1 MRRLIQA
8 AILLI
13 AASTAVAA
21 TFDDPQQRQRFDA
34 VVEQLNQDADPND
47 VIPMVY
53 DYMEYYIWIGYSDPA
68 EADPDGDIERTFGNA
83 YTGYFARLA
92 DRLNKRLGQCDPTVM
107 DEIMEYIEFH
117 EVGYSDGRILSDRE
131 RIEKSVFWSGYV
143 EWEAND
149 ALRDLIDGGD
159 TTGPSVMY
167 PEALELLRS
176 GKPKEKTRAARS
188 LGAVQIGSDLTVE
201 AVLGHLN
208 DASSVVRYWVVATL
222 SRYVEEARNV
232 APQLRKALTDHSWPV
247 RIKAAALLGQLDDA
261 PSRKQAR
268 SVLDASR
275 KSHTPW
281 PEKRSPGN
289 QPG

>member
-1 MRRLIQA
+1 MRRLIQT
-8 AILLI
+8 AILFT
-13 AASTAVAA
+13 AASTTLAA
-21 TFDDPQQRQRFDA
+21 SFDDPQQRQRFEA

-47 VIPMVY
+47 AIPMVY
-53 DYMEYYIWIGYSDPA
+53 DYMEYYVWIGYSDPA
-68 EADPDGDIERTFGNA
+68 KADPDGDIERTFGDA
-83 YTGYFARLA
+83 YTSYFARLA

-159 TTGPSVMY
+159 TTGPTVSY
-167 PEALELLRS
+167 PEALELLRR
-176 GKPKEKTRAARS
+176 GKPKEKTQAARA
-188 LGAVQIGSDLTVE
+188 LGAVQIGSDLTVQ

-208 DASSVVRYWVVATL
+208 DASSVIRYWVVATL
-222 SRYVEEARNV
+222 SRHVEEARNV

-247 RIKAAALLGQLDDA
+247 RIKAATLLGQLDDT

-275 KSHTPW
+275 QSHTPW
-281 PEKRSPGN
+281 PQKGGR
-289 QPG
+289 